1 MGRSSGGCSP
11 RRAFK
16 RHGGCIGV
24 YMAGHRAPNGEFW
37 GRTSPFRSPLGG
49 GSFWAA
55 PRPPPLPDLPLHAPE
70 SGSCGLSAGDVGRD
84 FPQRPH
90 QLFLEKP
97 CDGWTGLRFLKVFA
111 DLLLGIGCRPTRPT
125 HFDGD
130 AGREDREAGRG
141 GRRPRAGGGEAPKR
155 RCFLSAPALYGLGE
169 KLSTGPP
176 TPKLTVPVQILRFFL
191 DSRFRGRNSLNRN
204 SESGRKVSVGAE
216 SRELWGSL
224 R

>member
-111 DLLLGIGCRPTRPT
+111 DLPLGIACRPTRPT
-125 HFDGD
+125 HFEGGCRVGGPRSGP
-130 AGREDREAGRG
+130 GR
-141 GRRPRAGGGEAPKR
+141 PK
-155 RCFLSAPALYGLGE
+155 AA
-169 KLSTGPP
+169 
-176 TPKLTVPVQILRFFL
+176 
-191 DSRFRGRNSLNRN
+191 SRRGRSPQEAVLSFCSSALR
-204 SESGRKVSVGAE
+204 SGRKVIHRSAYPKTHR
-216 SRELWGSL
+216 SSSDSKILL
-224 R
+224 RFKIQGP